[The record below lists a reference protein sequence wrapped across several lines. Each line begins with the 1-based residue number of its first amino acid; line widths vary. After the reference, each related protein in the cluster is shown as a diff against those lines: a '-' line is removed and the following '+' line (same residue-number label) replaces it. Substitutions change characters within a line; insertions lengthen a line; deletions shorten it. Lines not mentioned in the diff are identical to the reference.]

1 MEQEIM
7 STEQLRALDAFLAEK
22 VMGWKRATIATME
35 KYVLVPPGVPIGGN
49 SVFIPVPEG
58 MPPHENVMGTH
69 YKPFCPTTDWADMG
83 QLIERARELHIDI
96 RIHSTDAWVA
106 WTARGGFIED
116 AEAATMPLAVSQ
128 AIALAFG
135 WKGEA

>member
-1 MEQEIM
+1 M
-7 STEQLRALDAFLAEK
+7 TREQLREMDAFLAEK

-49 SVFIPVPEG
+49 SLFIPVPED

-69 YKPFCPTTDWADMG
+69 YKSFCPTTDAADMLT
-83 QLIERARELHIDI
+83 LIESARELGWWL
-96 RIHSTDAWVA
+96 RIENCGRYH
-106 WTARGGFIED
+106 ARVRHLPTQEVRNAVGES
-116 AEAATMPLAVSQ
+116 MPLAVSK
-128 AIALAFG
+128 AIARAFG